1 MNLSN
6 FAINKPLHLRQR
18 GRDQGAGKLQ
28 RPYLVPRGR
37 RGEAFHRA
45 AARLNVAQSTL
56 SHAVKQLETRM
67 GSRLL
72 TRTTRSISTTEA
84 GERLR
89 QSMAPR
95 FEEIDGYRDKPDP
108 TGPALPG

>member
-1 MNLSN
+1 MIKARGN
-6 FAINKPLHLRQR
+6 FNDLIWFVALAEEKSFI
-18 GRDQGAGKLQ
+18 
-28 RPYLVPRGR
+28 
-37 RGEAFHRA
+37 RA
-45 AARLNVAQSTL
+45 AARLIVAQSTL
-56 SHAVKQLETRM
+56 SHAIKQLETRM

-72 TRTTRSISTTEA
+72 TRTTRSVSTTEA

-89 QSMAPR
+89 QFMAPR